1 MVTLIELSIAKFCK
15 KDSSKYKEYLS
26 LEYPRLGEM
35 YSYNGYLDYLRLSQ
49 TSEQELMLI
58 HAKSDFIAENYV
70 LEPDDTPVN
79 DFQSWLIK
87 EMVSENWRPR
97 KMWRD
102 STFISEINTESI
114 VFPEDIDGLTD
125 LLEFKT
131 FENIVEL
138 IQLYFKILGLD

>member
-1 MVTLIELSIAKFCK
+1 
-15 KDSSKYKEYLS
+15 
-26 LEYPRLGEM
+26 
-35 YSYNGYLDYLRLSQ
+35 
-49 TSEQELMLI
+49 MLV

-70 LEPDDTPVN
+70 LEPDDTPIN
-79 DFQSWLIK
+79 DFQAWLIR

-114 VFPEDIDGLTD
+114 VFPEDIEGPTD